1 MARHAG
7 SAPRSIFQRRA
18 LAGAGVLVSSAG
30 LAHAQTWNLDNN
42 GNWSVAAN
50 WLPAGIPDA
59 ANAAPVFGNVITA
72 ARTVTVNQN
81 VSVGS
86 LSISTQAQ
94 NASYT
99 IAGAN
104 RLLQFSGNANTI
116 TIAAN
121 NANFHTIG
129 VNLRTS
135 NSDLN
140 IVNNSTRA
148 LTFTGTLFQDNVARK
163 LNITGP
169 VYLGGPSFMTGEVSV
184 AANSFVGFSE
194 ARSLG
199 NGNAA
204 INLASGS
211 GITLFRPANP
221 PQPVVEKL
229 LRPIKVAGDAQ
240 VSIGGSNLSPNLVLE
255 VGGVISGTAPVLFT
269 GNTNLVNNNTYVGDT
284 ELTGGTTSIG
294 SDKAFGAA
302 ANKITLTN
310 GSLGAL
316 NNFTSARAISV
327 LGQGRIDTAGKNVTL
342 SGVISSAN
350 VGILLGKTGAGT
362 LTLTGTNTFK
372 GEVAIAEGT
381 LSISKAVNL
390 GSTDLVSFN
399 GGTLLATDSMTLA
412 QTFGVSAAGGSVSVA
427 AGKTLEVNAIRNAG
441 QLNGGTLVK
450 IGGGE
455 LDVLGNAGQALKR
468 IDVNAGTLGL
478 GGGGVLTLTDGLF
491 VDNARVSGKG
501 KVTGPSQ
508 FTSKAKVK
516 PGNSPGLL
524 TFDGPALFIGG
535 NEFEIDI
542 NSANGIAGGDTG
554 WGLLNVTSTLT
565 FSGASPADPMVVSLR
580 SLDLANNQWYL
591 ADFDPGQFYAWTFA
605 TADQIVGF
613 ESTPWVV
620 DTSGFWNLTYGG
632 EFSVVRTGNQLQLL
646 FTPVPAPAGLGL
658 LGLAGTLAVRR
669 RR

>member
-1 MARHAG
+1 MDTCTRVCVVD
-7 SAPRSIFQRRA
+7 RRTRA
-18 LAGAGVLVSSAG
+18 LMTAAALACLAGV
-30 LAHAQTWNLDNN
+30 AHAQTWNLDNN

-50 WLPAGIPDA
+50 WLPVGIPDA

-140 IVNNSTRA
+140 IVNNSNRA

-163 LNITGP
+163 LNLTGP

-184 AANSFVGFSE
+184 AANSFVGFAE

-211 GITLFRPANP
+211 GITLFRPQNP
-221 PQPVVEKL
+221 AQPVVEKL
-229 LRPIKVAGDAQ
+229 LRPIKVAGNSA

-302 ANKITLTN
+302 ANKITLAN
-310 GSLGAL
+310 ASIGAL
-316 NNFTSARAISV
+316 NDVTSARAISI
-327 LGQGRIDTAGKNVTL
+327 LGRGGVDTGGKNVTL
-342 SGVISSAN
+342 SGVISSGN
-350 VGILLGKTGAGT
+350 VSVQFDKTGAGT
-362 LTLTGTNTFK
+362 LTLSGTNTLK
-372 GEVAIAEGT
+372 GEVAISQGT

-390 GSTDLVSFN
+390 GATELVSFN
-399 GGTLLATDSMTLA
+399 GGTLLATDSMTLT
-412 QTFGVSAAGGSVSVA
+412 QNFGVSAAGGSVSVA
-427 AGKTLEVNAIRNAG
+427 AGKTLEVNGIRNAG
-441 QLNGGTLVK
+441 PLNGGTLVK
-450 IGGGE
+450 IGAGE
-455 LDVLGNAGQALKR
+455 LDVIGNAGQALKR

-478 GGGGVLTLTDGLF
+478 AGAGVLNLTDGLF
-491 VDNARVSGKG
+491 VDNARVRGKG
-501 KVTGPSQ
+501 KVTGPVQ
-508 FTSKAKVK
+508 FSSKAKVK

-524 TFDGPALFIGG
+524 TFDGPVQFIGG

-542 NSANGIAGGDTG
+542 NSANGIAGGDIG

-580 SLDLANNQWYL
+580 SLDLANSQWYL
-591 ADFDPGQFYAWTFA
+591 ADFDPGQFYTWTFA
-605 TADQIVGF
+605 VADQIVGF
-613 ESTPWVV
+613 DSSAWIV

-632 EFSVVRTGNQLQLL
+632 TFSVMQTGQELQLV
-646 FTPVPAPAGLGL
+646 FTPVPAPAGLGV
-658 LGLAGTLAVRR
+658 LGLAGMLATRR